1 MGEDQLFNKFGR
13 EIPRGTVLF
22 REGDS
27 GKEMYVVQSGQVAIS
42 KRVRDVEKVLAHL
55 GPGEFF
61 GEMAIISNTAR
72 TATATVASDARL
84 LVIDPKTFEAM
95 VRGNAEIAVRMIKKL
110 AALPFDAQP
119 GEKFVY
125 GYNTDILGYVVE
137 IVSGLSL
144 DEFFAKRITGPL
156 KMKDTHF
163 FLPESKLGRL
173 ASVYGLDEKGVLTK
187 VEDARGSVYVKG
199 PRRCFSGG
207 AGLLSTAGDYA
218 RFLQMLLN
226 GGELDGAR
234 LLSPKTVALMTVD
247 HLDGLYGPEGFGLGF
262 WVTEKLGRD
271 GRPGTVGSYGWGGAY
286 HTTYWVD
293 PREQMVC
300 VLMTQLLPA
309 DGSDLHGKFRSLV
322 YQAVIES
329 GDQ

>member
-110 AALPFDAQP
+110 AARLEEADAQIENLLLRDAQSRVVHYLAHAAETRGTP
-119 GEKFVY
+119 QAGGLKIELALSALPSA
-125 GYNTDILGYVVE
+125 LGIKE
-137 IVSGLSL
+137 EQLS
-144 DEFFAKRITGPL
+144 
-156 KMKDTHF
+156 
-163 FLPESKLGRL
+163 
-173 ASVYGLDEKGVLTK
+173 GVL
-187 VEDARGSVYVKG
+187 
-199 PRRCFSGG
+199 
-207 AGLLSTAGDYA
+207 
-218 RFLQMLLN
+218 
-226 GGELDGAR
+226 
-234 LLSPKTVALMTVD
+234 
-247 HLDGLYGPEGFGLGF
+247 
-262 WVTEKLGRD
+262 EKLGRSRLVEQVPD
-271 GRPGTVGSYGWGGAY
+271 GVLVP
-286 HTTYWVD
+286 D
-293 PREQMVC
+293 PKKLREYLEFLEMKE
-300 VLMTQLLPA
+300 
-309 DGSDLHGKFRSLV
+309 KF
-322 YQAVIES
+322 
-329 GDQ
+329 GDV